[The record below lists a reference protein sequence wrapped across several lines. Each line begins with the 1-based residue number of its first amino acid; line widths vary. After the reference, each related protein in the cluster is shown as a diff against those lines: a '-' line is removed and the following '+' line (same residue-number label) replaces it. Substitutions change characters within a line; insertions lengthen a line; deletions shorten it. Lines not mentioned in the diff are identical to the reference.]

1 MLTSFK
7 TERIERIIEWL
18 FFAVLVVFFA
28 IKILETDDY
37 SWDVV
42 AYHLPFTAL
51 KFGILDLSQYSMSPH
66 LSEAYLGFPD
76 LIYYIKG
83 ALWFVTGDA
92 SSMNLVN
99 IFTIFTF
106 CFFCFFVLNI
116 RFFWSLVSLL
126 SIPILHV
133 AIAGGM
139 VDFATNV
146 FLAICT
152 ISLLLLTTIEKGNRR
167 LLYWF
172 YISAFLAAGV
182 KAQAIPFVGLM
193 LCFFFIYGLLQAVSK
208 KEKYD
213 FGFWF
218 IFIIVSLIIMY
229 KPLTNLFIYGNPLYP
244 VKISI
249 FGFDLPGI
257 FVPIWPDPQYLANF
271 PQPVRWILSVL
282 EYDAFSM
289 RPIPYTVDQGDV
301 PANAHSFRMGG
312 YNCFLVLFSL
322 VILALVAS
330 KTKSM
335 VVYRIIAAIIF
346 LGAIISFLPGSN
358 ELRYYSFWMIFTV
371 ISTLYACEIASAA
384 ENSDGL
390 IIVRKLYKA
399 SLIICLI
406 YFMMITGG
414 RYQYAPS
421 VNYEGF
427 GLDRIVSKVEMTD
440 GYCIYGDE
448 SRFAVLVAMEM
459 NLVRKEKVKIYQRQS
474 KEACQIPNLLEK

>member
-1 MLTSFK
+1 MATSFN
-7 TERIERIIEWL
+7 TEKIKRITEWL
-18 FFAVLVVFFA
+18 FFAVLIVFFTL
-28 IKILETDDY
+28 KILKTDDY

-83 ALWFVTGDA
+83 ALWSVTGDV
-92 SSMNLVN
+92 SSVNLVN
-99 IFTIFTF
+99 IFTIFIF
-106 CFFCFFVLNI
+106 CFFCLFVLHI

-139 VDFATNV
+139 VDFAANV
-146 FLAICT
+146 FLAICM
-152 ISLLLLTTIEKGNRR
+152 ISLLLLTTRERGNRG

-193 LCFFFIYGLLQAVSK
+193 LCIFFVCGLLQAVSK

-213 FGFWF
+213 FGFWL

-229 KPLTNLFIYGNPLYP
+229 KPIANLLVYGNPLYP

-257 FVPIWPDPQYLANF
+257 FVPIWPDPQYLANY

-289 RPIPYTVDQGDV
+289 RPIPYTVDQGEV
-301 PANAHSFRMGG
+301 PANARSFRMGG

-322 VILALVAS
+322 TVLALVAS
-330 KTKSM
+330 RTKSK
-335 VVYRIIAAIIF
+335 VAYHIIAATVF
-346 LGAIISFLPGSN
+346 LGAIISLLPGSN
-358 ELRYYSFWMIFTV
+358 ELRYYSFWMIFIV
-371 ISTLYACEIASAA
+371 ISTLYVCEMANAT

-399 SLIICLI
+399 SLIISLI

-414 RYQYAPS
+414 RYQFAPT

-427 GLDRIVSKVEMTD
+427 GLDRIASKIEMTD

-448 SRFAVLVAMEM
+448 SRFAVLVAIEM
-459 NLVRKEKVKIYQRQS
+459 NLIKKEKIKIYQRQS
-474 KEACQIPNLLEK
+474 KEACQTPNLLEK